1 MPLKE
6 ADRLLAQLN
15 RVKRIADESAAK
27 ELSRAKRLEAKAI
40 AKEKRRARIARLF
53 RRERVKIPFTAR
65 KPDRRGDLTV
75 AALGVTLGLICA
87 LFPWYI
93 FYNPEKFGVRAMKF
107 SGSGNGE
114 QTAPI
119 TLEAQP
125 ERIGAPSTSEI
136 PPMKLDLFATGTARN
151 EGGKSP
157 EIAAAE
163 LANQPF
169 PAEIPSFQLLHI
181 ENGRAM
187 IADDAGIFIV
197 QPGSVLPDRSRVE
210 AIEERGGALVLITSD
225 ERVIGVSK

>member
-1 MPLKE
+1 MPSKE
-6 ADRLLAQLN
+6 ADRLLAQLA
-15 RVKRIADESAAK
+15 RVKRISAETAAK
-27 ELSRAKRLEAKAI
+27 ELARTSRIAAKAAAKQKRQERLKRL
-40 AKEKRRARIARLF
+40 LHLT
-53 RRERVKIPFTAR
+53 RVKTAFSDR
-65 KPDRRGDLTV
+65 KSDRRGDLTL

-93 FYNPEKFGVRAMKF
+93 LYNPDQFGVRAMKF
-107 SGSGNGE
+107 SGAGAQQS
-114 QTAPI
+114 API

-125 ERIGAPSTSEI
+125 ERVGAPSTTFEI
-136 PPMKLDLFATGTARN
+136 PPMKLDLFATGTARK
-151 EGGKSP
+151 EDGQTP
-157 EIAAAE
+157 EFAAAE

-169 PAEIPSFQLLHI
+169 PTEIPSFQLLHI

-225 ERVIGVSK
+225 ERVLEVSK

>member
-1 MPLKE
+1 MQSSE
-6 ADRLLAQLN
+6 ADRLLAQLA
-15 RVKRIADESAAK
+15 RAKRIAAESAAK
-27 ELSRAKRLEAKAI
+27 DLARSRRLSAKI
-40 AKEKRRARIARLF
+40 AAREKRRARLGRMF
-53 RRERVKIPFTAR
+53 GVSRKKVPFTAR
-65 KPDRRGDLTV
+65 RQDRRGDLTM
-75 AALGVTLGLICA
+75 AALGLTLGLICA

-107 SGSGNGE
+107 GGSGNGE
-114 QTAPI
+114 QSAPI

-125 ERIGAPSTSEI
+125 ERVGAPSMSEI

-169 PAEIPSFQLLHI
+169 PAESPEFQLLHI

-225 ERVIGVSK
+225 ERVIEVGE